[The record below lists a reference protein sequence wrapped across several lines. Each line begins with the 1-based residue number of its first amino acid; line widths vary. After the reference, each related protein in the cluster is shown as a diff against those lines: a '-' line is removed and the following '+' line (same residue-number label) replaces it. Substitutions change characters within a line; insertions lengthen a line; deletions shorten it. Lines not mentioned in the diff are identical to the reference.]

1 MIPAPK
7 AIKPTEA
14 AVSCGPIAAAIAINP
29 ASPATISPNATTAP
43 GPADPNCAAA
53 IAIKDI
59 PADARRIAA
68 PNAKSPGAAF
78 VSFFPNVSAIT
89 IIAIIPPSIAASP
102 TSAIGP
108 AAANCVA
115 AYAIK
120 DIPAEIIRTA
130 PPNAISPFFAA
141 VNSGPILDAITIRA
155 PTPAAIAT
163 SPICAAGP
171 AEEIRIAASANSHIP
186 AAASARPA
194 PTAAIFFA
202 AADISLLACVNCG
215 AAFPAPFILLRN
227 PDIFFEMLPIPP
239 KAAKPA
245 ATAGIS
251 AINFSNGAML
261 SSPRKSTYSPNA
273 SFAAFIRYAIA
284 SLAADPSSGKF

>member
-29 ASPATISPNATTAP
+29 ASPATMIPSATTAP

-59 PADARRIAA
+59 PPAAKRIAA

-78 VSFFPNVSAIT
+78 VNFFPNVSAIT
-89 IIAIIPPSIAASP
+89 INAIIPPSIIASP

-130 PPNAISPFFAA
+130 APNAIRPFFAA
-141 VNSGPILDAITIRA
+141 VNSGPILDAISISA

-163 SPICAAGP
+163 RPICAAGP
-171 AEEIRIAASANSHIP
+171 AEEMRIAASANNHIP
-186 AAASARPA
+186 AAANASPA

-202 AADISLLACVNCG
+202 AADISLLACVNPG
-215 AAFPAPFILLRN
+215 AVFPAFLILLIN
-227 PDIFFEMLPIPP
+227 PDIFFEILLIPP
-239 KAAKPA
+239 NAANPA

-261 SSPRKSTYSPNA
+261 SSPRKST
-273 SFAAFIRYAIA
+273 
-284 SLAADPSSGKF
+284 